1 MKKADLIP
9 IISVIAAAVILAF
22 VLMPR
27 SADTVRISCENAV
40 YEYPLSENRQ
50 IELCEN
56 GISLTVL
63 ISDGKVSVINST
75 CRDQIC
81 VHTHSGNIVCMPARV
96 VITVGDG
103 DYDYVAG

>member
-1 MKKADLIP
+1 MKKADIIP
-9 IISVIAAAVILAF
+9 IAAVIAAAVILAF
-22 VLMPR
+22 ALVPR
-27 SADTVRISCENAV
+27 GADTVRISCENAV

-50 IELCEN
+50 IELYEN
-56 GISLTVL
+56 GINLTVL
-63 ISDGKVSVINST
+63 IRDGKVSVTNST

-81 VHTHSGNIVCMPARV
+81 VHTHTGNIVCMPARV

>member
-1 MKKADLIP
+1 MKKADIIP
-9 IISVIAAAVILAF
+9 IAVVIAAAVILAF
-22 VLMPR
+22 AFVPR
-27 SADTVRISCENAV
+27 GADTVRISCENAV
-40 YEYPLSENRQ
+40 YEYPLNENRRV
-50 IELCEN
+50 ELNEN

-63 ISDGKVSVINST
+63 IENGKVSVEKSS

-81 VHTHSGNIVCMPARV
+81 VHTHAGNIVCMPARV